1 MNLPKYHEIMPH
13 ALSYFAEHG
22 AQKWRSSE
30 AWLARAMNVSDEG
43 MQLEYESGNG
53 KVFLD
58 RISWALSALTAT
70 GLLERPSRGVYQITD
85 EGKTFLTKPEQ
96 VYPCVKEREAK
107 RRLARAKT
115 MAVEEEDAPEDSED
129 ITPTEA
135 LESAYQKILSE
146 RYDLILDTILS
157 KTPRDFEHLVAK
169 LLSRMGYGGQVENAS
184 AVTKA
189 SHDGGIDGVIKEDIL
204 GFGRIYIQA
213 KRYARDN
220 AISREDI
227 QKFVGALA
235 VAQSNKGVFIT
246 TSRFS
251 EHARRYA
258 QELNGSTNLV
268 LIDGVQLAKYIYQ
281 YNVGMQTSRVVE
293 IKELD
298 SDFWDEMENASDD

>member
-1 MNLPKYHEIMPH
+1 MNLPKYHEIMPF

-22 AQKWRSSE
+22 AQKWRNSE
-30 AWLARAMNVSDEG
+30 AWLAKAMDVSEEG
-43 MQLEYESGNG
+43 VLLEYESGNG

-58 RISWALSALTAT
+58 RIGWALSALTAT
-70 GLLERPSRGVYQITD
+70 GLLERPSRGAYQLTE
-85 EGKTFLTKPEQ
+85 EGKAFLDKPKQ
-96 VYPCVKEREAK
+96 VYPFVKAK
-107 RRLARAKT
+107 QAQRKLARAK
-115 MAVEEEDAPEDSED
+115 VEPVVDLDSRESNED
-129 ITPTEA
+129 ITPAEA
-135 LESAYQKILSE
+135 LESAYQEILTE
-146 RYDLILDTILS
+146 RYDQILDTILS
-157 KTPRDFEHLVAK
+157 KSPRDFEHLVVK
-169 LLSRMGYGGQVENAS
+169 LLSKMGYGGQVENA
-184 AVTKA
+184 ALVTKS
-189 SHDGGIDGVIKEDIL
+189 SHDGGIDGVIKEDVL

-281 YNVGMQTSRVVE
+281 YSVGMQTSRVVE

-298 SDFWDEMENASDD
+298 SDFWDEMDNAIEC